1 MTGPIE
7 EPVEEPVEE
16 PIEEQMEEQPMT
28 PAQAWATLREGND
41 RFVRDEPARPGQN
54 AARRRE
60 LQAAQHPHT
69 VILGCSD
76 SRVAAEIIFDQGL
89 GDVFVVRTAGHVI
102 DTTVIGS
109 IEYGTEVLGASLV
122 VVLGHDSCGAVAATA
137 HTLATGEQPPGFV
150 RAVVDKVVPSIAQI
164 TSRAVAGPPGT
175 PPGFDVDTLRTEHVR
190 HTVAAL
196 SGYSAALHQGVADGR
211 LAILGVEYALAEGS
225 ARLVE
230 VVGEVGEQPEA

>member
-1 MTGPIE
+1 MTEPIEEPIE
-7 EPVEEPVEE
+7 EPV
-16 PIEEQMEEQPMT
+16 EEQMEEQPMT